1 MIDGMKADIPAAM
14 IDAQVDTIVQ
24 DFGYRLQMQGMGLE
38 QYLKMTGTEMGAFRA
53 MFQSQAER
61 QVKTVW
67 HCRRLLNWKAL
78 LFPTRNSRK
87 SMLRWQS
94 STRWKSRR
102 LRPSY
107 PRKLWRAI

>member
-53 MFQSQAER
+53 MFQSQAE
-61 QVKTVW
+61 
-67 HCRRLLNWKAL
+67 LLNWKAL
-78 LFPTRNSRK
+78 LFPIRSLRK

-94 STRWKSRR
+94 STRWKLRR
-102 LRPSY
+102 LRPSF